1 LGGALDLD
9 ADQTRAGSVIEVS
22 DVGGLLKKMVATAV
36 KDYVVTL
43 AVAVGVG
50 DSEAEAGGFE
60 SEG

>member
-1 LGGALDLD
+1 LKEVGAV
-9 ADQTRAGSVIEVS
+9 TVE
-22 DVGGLLKKMVATAV
+22 
-36 KDYVVTL
+36 DYVVTL